1 MGGWREGRV
10 GGRYVVGRWV
20 DGWMPGWVGGQI
32 SGWMEGRKGGEGG
45 RYVKGGWMDG
55 WMVGTWLDGWPFNKI
70 FPLKPLP
77 HLLEDFY
84 WCFTPW
90 VRSWN

>member
-1 MGGWREGRV
+1 MDRCMKRRV
-10 GGRYVVGRWV
+10 GGWVSGREGGREGYMQGWV
-20 DGWMPGWVGGQI
+20 DG
-32 SGWMEGRKGGEGG
+32 RKDGEGG

-55 WMVGTWLDGWPFNKI
+55 WMVGTWLAGWPFNKI

-84 WCFTPW
+84 WCFPPW